1 MNELMI
7 FIDKDSKIPIYQQ
20 IYEFIK
26 KEIEKEQLKPGDKL
40 PHQGRF
46 PGIFLS
52 AEVPQSLLMTSLLQK
67 AILRRFPAKDIIYRS

>member
-7 FIDKDSKIPIYQQ
+7 FIDKDSKAPIYQQ

-40 PHQGRF
+40 
-46 PGIFLS
+46 
-52 AEVPQSLLMTSLLQK
+52 SL
-67 AILRRFPAKDIIYRS
+67 IHI